1 MKFKLRAAS
10 VKIVCPHTLYF
21 SMSSLRSLAKV
32 LRVGIN
38 SPTRKKDNYGVG
50 LQNMFNAASGAR
62 LSKATETSFR
72 AVKTIPMDNM
82 FLKTER
88 CIRLKLLV

>member
-1 MKFKLRAAS
+1 MKSKLRAAS
-10 VKIVCPHTLYF
+10 VKIICPHTLYF

-38 SPTRKKDNYGVG
+38 FPTREKDNYGVG
-50 LQNMFNAASGAR
+50 LENMFNAASGAR

-72 AVKTIPMDNM
+72 VVKTILIDNL

-88 CIRLKLLV
+88 CIRLNLLV